1 MSSKKEIVEKI
12 KILIHRQF
20 ENPQEAFEYFD
31 KDADGALDRGEIK
44 DLLKEAKINRF
55 LAPLVSDKII
65 EALDE
70 SDDEALAWD
79 EFEGVLDKLT

>member
-1 MSSKKEIVEKI
+1 MSSKEEIVEKI

-20 ENPQEAFEYFD
+20 DNPQDAFAYFD
-31 KDADGALDRGEIK
+31 KDADGALDRSEIK

-65 EALDE
+65 EALDKT
-70 SDDEALAWD
+70 DDEALAWD
-79 EFEGVLDKLT
+79 EFEAVLKDLA